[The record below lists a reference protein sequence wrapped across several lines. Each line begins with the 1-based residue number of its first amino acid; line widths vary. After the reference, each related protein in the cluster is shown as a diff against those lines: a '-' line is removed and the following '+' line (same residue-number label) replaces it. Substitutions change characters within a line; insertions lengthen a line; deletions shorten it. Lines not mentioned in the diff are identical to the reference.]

1 MGASTIAALKN
12 LVQGC
17 VLYTSLIGQPST
29 GKTTAMPLVRD
40 TVYVVED
47 AIGLNAKN
55 SKLIN
60 SIQYLLV

>member
-12 LVQGC
+12 RVQGC
-17 VLYTSLIGQPST
+17 VLYTSSIGQPST
-29 GKTTAMPLVRD
+29 GKTTAMSLVRD
-40 TVYVVED
+40 AVYVVED

-60 SIQYLLV
+60 SIK